1 MTDLDLTWL
10 MKVRVAV
17 ARCGEMDL
25 AKWWNTD
32 GQLSSYGAKM
42 LSRGLPRTHH
52 FAQARSVFAVAAH
65 RCAQVFNPP
74 DCATLWHLTD
84 RIEDE
89 FDAHWEG
96 WLDAATDWK
105 PFFERIAEIKNTSVG
120 DVLLD
125 LELVSPAEVAEAK
138 SLKRSVE
145 RNSVQLP
152 NVFSRDRPSVALLAL
167 GFGLSGVADL
177 AVPYAHRDVA

>member
-17 ARCGEMDL
+17 ARCGEMDR

-32 GQLSSYGAKM
+32 GQLGSYGAKM

-65 RCAQVFNPP
+65 RCAQIFNPP
-74 DCATLWHLTD
+74 GCATLWHLTD

-105 PFFERIAEIKNTSVG
+105 PFFERVAEVRDTNVG
-120 DVLLD
+120 SVLLD
-125 LELVSPAEVAEAK
+125 LELVSPAEVEEAK
-138 SLKRSVE
+138 SLRRSAE

-152 NVFSRDRPSVALLAL
+152 NVFSRDRSSVALLAL
-167 GFGLSGVADL
+167 GFGLLNVADL
-177 AVPYAHRDVA
+177 AVPYARLNAA